1 MSRETAWKLLEGL
14 LNVKSTT
21 GEQSEEVIR
30 VVAAHLD
37 ENKISYR
44 IHKFEDN
51 KEKEKEKVYY
61 ALSAEKGTQDN
72 TITLICHLDVV
83 NPTTIKQWEWKKE
96 DDMITGRG
104 VADAK
109 GPASMAIQAFIDS
122 DVSNLDTKL
131 RLFVTTDEE
140 IGGFNGAK
148 PLFEMHQSSEA
159 DFAVAIEPV
168 GKIITKFFGILR
180 FWVEIVNEES
190 HTKTGNLNAI
200 NTYRELSQRIQVY
213 LHSLGKDETLGFSLY
228 NPTFINSGD
237 KTGDGTNPGYAYAKV
252 DIRVIPNIDPDDLHQ
267 TIVDIAGVLEEECK
281 LKDPSASITVEKTI
295 SGPPLFANVNNQY
308 VKKLQAL
315 GYETGFSRGSSDA
328 KWATCPAVE
337 VGPQGYDI
345 HGPNERIRL
354 SDLYTFYDDL
364 MKFLK

>member
-1 MSRETAWKLLEGL
+1 MSKEKAWTILTDLLS
-14 LNVKSTT
+14 VQSIT
-21 GEQSEEVIR
+21 GERSDEVIR
-30 VVAAHLD
+30 VVAEHLD
-37 ENKISYR
+37 ENNISYR
-44 IHKFEDN
+44 IHKFED
-51 KEKEKEKVYY
+51 KKDKEKVYY

-72 TITLICHLDVV
+72 AITFICHLDVV
-83 NPTTIKQWEWKKE
+83 NPATKEQWDWKRDGDTI
-96 DDMITGRG
+96 IGRG

-109 GPASMAIQAFIDS
+109 GPASMVIQAFIDV
-122 DVSNLDTKL
+122 DVSSLENKL

-168 GKIITKFFGILR
+168 GKIITKFFGVLR
-180 FWVEIVNEES
+180 FSIEIVNEES

-228 NPTFINSGD
+228 NPTFISSGD
-237 KTGDGTNPGYAYAKV
+237 KAGDGTNPGFAYAKV
-252 DIRVIPNIDPDDLHQ
+252 DIRVIPSINPDDLHQ
-267 TIVDIAGVLEEECK
+267 KIVDIARVLEKECK
-281 LKDPSASITVEKTI
+281 LKDLSARITVEKTI
-295 SGPPLFANVNNQY
+295 SGPSLFADVNHPY

-315 GYETGFSRGSSDA
+315 GHEMGFSRGSSDA

-337 VGPQGYDI
+337 FGPQGQDI

>member
-1 MSRETAWKLLEGL
+1 MPKENAWTILTDLLS
-14 LNVKSTT
+14 VQSIT
-21 GEQSEEVIR
+21 GQLSNEVIG
-30 VVAAHLD
+30 VVAEHLD
-37 ENKISYR
+37 EKNIPYR
-44 IHKFEDN
+44 IHKFED
-51 KEKEKEKVYY
+51 KKDKEKVYY

-72 TITLICHLDVV
+72 TITLVCHLDVV
-83 NPTTIKQWEWKKE
+83 NPSTPEQWDWKR
-96 DDMITGRG
+96 DGDMILGRG

-109 GPASMAIQAFIDS
+109 GPAAMVIQAFIDT
-122 DVSNLDTKL
+122 DVSNLEKKL

-148 PLFEMHQSSEA
+148 PLFDTYQSSEA

-168 GKIITKFFGILR
+168 GKIITKFFGVLR
-180 FWVEIVNEES
+180 FSIEIVNEES

-237 KTGDGTNPGYAYAKV
+237 KAGDGTNPGFAYAKV
-252 DIRVIPNIDPDDLHQ
+252 DIRVIPNIDPDDLYQ
-267 TIVDIAGVLEEECK
+267 TIVGIARVLEDECK
-281 LKDPSASITVEKTI
+281 SKDPSARVTIEKTI
-295 SGPPLFANVNNQY
+295 SGPSLFANVNHQY

-315 GYETGFSRGSSDA
+315 GYETGFSKGSSDA

-337 VGPQGYDI
+337 FGPPGYDI
-345 HGPNERIRL
+345 HGPNERVRL
-354 SDLYTFYDDL
+354 SDLYTFYDNL